1 MTTKNLLTYNAKV
14 AQIEQAFYAPVSLIS
29 GQDTIIN
36 TTYCFLS
43 YVAPYPLGDAV
54 VEEPKQTQQYIKTIF
69 KNIFVVKKINSA
81 DISPVIH
88 RVDWITNTTYDV
100 YSDDIDIL
108 VKDVNGFN
116 VYNFYVKNKFDQV
129 FKCICNNSSLVD
141 GIEVGQPSIYEPYFQ
156 PGAYQTNNI
165 FTGADGYK
173 WKYIYTIDA
182 GSKIK
187 FMDTTWMPIPI
198 GNNRLNPTISP
209 LGYGGIENINVLDG
223 GSGYDPTSAINIVI
237 TGDGTG
243 ATGTVSLSGNTISDI
258 NITSPGSNYTYA
270 GAYLTYDSASPP
282 SSNVIME
289 VPISPIGGHGFDPI
303 SELGTNH
310 IMYTVEFNGDEGGLV
325 PVDIDYR
332 QIGLIVNPIS
342 SLTTPDTADE
352 DIYKTSTD
360 FMVAGGAGQF
370 LLDERIYQGT
380 SSNPTYEGTMLSFNT
395 STDVINIMTIHGT
408 PKLNTPV
415 FGKTSGCVRTLLSVN
430 YPRFIIE
437 SGYLTYIEN
446 RPAINR
452 SFDGIEQFKF
462 VLSY

>member
-1 MTTKNLLTYNAKV
+1 
-14 AQIEQAFYAPVSLIS
+14 
-29 GQDTIIN
+29 
-36 TTYCFLS
+36 
-43 YVAPYPLGDAV
+43 
-54 VEEPKQTQQYIKTIF
+54 
-69 KNIFVVKKINSA
+69 
-81 DISPVIH
+81 
-88 RVDWITNTTYDV
+88 
-100 YSDDIDIL
+100 
-108 VKDVNGFN
+108 
-116 VYNFYVKNKFDQV
+116 
-129 FKCICNNSSLVD
+129 
-141 GIEVGQPSIYEPYFQ
+141 VGQPSIYEPYFQ

-243 ATGTVSLSGNTISDI
+243 ATGTVSLTGNTISDI

-352 DIYKTSTD
+352 DIYKTYTD
-360 FMVAGGAGQF
+360 LLVAGGAGQYM
-370 LLDERIYQGT
+370 LDELVYQGT
-380 SSNPTYEGTMLSFNT
+380 SANPTYEARMLSFNT

-430 YPRFIIE
+430 YPKFIIE

>member
-29 GQDTIIN
+29 GQDTVIN
-36 TTYCFLS
+36 TTYCFLA
-43 YVAPYPLGDAV
+43 YVAPYPLGDAI
-54 VEEPKQTQQYIKTIF
+54 VEDPKQTQQYIKTIF

-108 VKDVNGFN
+108 AKDVNGFN

-129 FKCICNNSSLVD
+129 FKCICNNSSLVE

-173 WKYIYTIDA
+173 WKYIYTIDT

-187 FMDTTWMPIPI
+187 FMDTTWMPVPI

-370 LLDERIYQGT
+370 LLDEIIYQGT

-395 STDVINIMTIHGT
+395 STDVINTMTIHGT